1 MARRRPSFTP
11 DPRIWNEFQVATRL
25 GHSESWLHSHRAE
38 LETQGFPTKDEVLG
52 GTDADAISVWLDKR
66 SSLADGREEQLPDTG
81 LAERLEALRDGKA
94 GSAVP
99 PRQA

>member
-38 LETQGFPTKDEVLG
+38 FETQGFPTKDEFLG
-52 GTDADAISVWLDKR
+52 GTDADAVEAWLDMR
-66 SSLADGREEQLPDTG
+66 SGLADDREEQLSDID
-81 LAERLEALRDGKA
+81 LDKRLEAMRHG
-94 GSAVP
+94 
-99 PRQA
+99 